1 MSKSALRGGQQY
13 SPLIMKERFGYMEQ
27 KKSTSGSVKISVG
40 VVRTIVQN
48 VLAETEGVHSLAAR
62 GAHREAIEVSLEAEI
77 AVIDIAVN
85 LCYGCKIKEVAR
97 QIQSRVK
104 DAVQDMTGMAVSR
117 VNVLVADIRE

>member
-1 MSKSALRGGQQY
+1 MSKSALRGGQQS

-62 GAHREAIEVSLEAEI
+62 GAR
-77 AVIDIAVN
+77 
-85 LCYGCKIKEVAR
+85 
-97 QIQSRVK
+97 
-104 DAVQDMTGMAVSR
+104 T
-117 VNVLVADIRE
+117 